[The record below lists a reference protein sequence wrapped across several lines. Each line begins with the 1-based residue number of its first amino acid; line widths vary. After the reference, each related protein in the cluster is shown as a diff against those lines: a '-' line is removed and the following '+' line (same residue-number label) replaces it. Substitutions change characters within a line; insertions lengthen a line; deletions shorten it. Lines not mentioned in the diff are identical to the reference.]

1 MLEVGQQLKAGRQ
14 LPTMTRAEEEF
25 SAWLRSPQRIF
36 VPRAAERYEQG
47 RSLGLSRREVE
58 AILAAEP
65 ELTRL
70 RSGRIPKRQSAF
82 RLRFWH
88 EAELDLGFLNWN
100 SVAHGTFFL
109 GKPPPPLMPS
119 PPPRGGA
126 WHPPPCRGGA
136 AAAAAAGGGA

>member
-119 PPPRGGA
+119 PPQGGELGI
-126 WHPPPCRGGA
+126 PPP
-136 AAAAAAGGGA
+136 AGGGLPPPLGGA

>member
-100 SVAHGTFFL
+100 SVAHGTFFWV
-109 GKPPPPLMPS
+109 S
-119 PPPRGGA
+119 HR
-126 WHPPPCRGGA
+126 RR
-136 AAAAAAGGGA
+136 